1 VEEEFALLDP
11 VSGAVSL
18 VAPEVIE
25 ACHAGPAVG
34 AESMRYMVETRTP
47 VCRTLDQLA
56 VSLTARRAQVA
67 AQARHH
73 GAVMVASGVAPFGV
87 PDPPPLTEDER
98 YRRLLEDY
106 PRAMRTTG
114 TCACHVHVSV
124 PDPDAGVAVLNRL
137 RPWLPALIALAANSP
152 IWRGRHS
159 GWASARYVFATRWPT
174 AIPAPPARSAH
185 EYEHAVR
192 TAIDS
197 GAAFD
202 SRSVYFLARLS
213 PRYPTVEVRV
223 ADTCLSVD
231 ETVAY
236 AGLVRAVAG
245 QVLAG
250 ADEGNGGGPGAVT
263 QDVLAAA
270 CRLAARAGL
279 TGCLLD
285 PTTRRLTPA
294 WDYIDR
300 LVVGVLPC
308 LARHGDAERV
318 LPVLEQ
324 LRTGGGSAERH
335 RRLFSAA
342 VTPASYVGALAEVS
356 TSVSGASA
364 GCWPAQDLAQSHAV
378 TGDDQGAS
386 VDGGSDR
393 HEQHGG
399 GSGQGHGQQKL
410 IDRDLT

>member
-1 VEEEFALLDP
+1 VARVELAEPPTLGVEEEFALLDP

-18 VAPEVIE
+18 VAPEVIR

-56 VSLTARRAQVA
+56 ASLTAGRAQVA
-67 AQARHH
+67 AQAWRH

-87 PDPPPLTEDER
+87 PDLPPLTEDQR
-98 YRRLLEDY
+98 YRRLLEAY
-106 PRAMRTTG
+106 PCAMRTTG

-124 PDPDAGVAVLNRL
+124 PDPDAGVAVLHRL
-137 RPWLPALIALAANSP
+137 RPWLPALIALTANSP

-174 AIPAPPARSAH
+174 AVPAPSARSAD

-202 SRSVYFLARLS
+202 SRSVYYLARLS

-223 ADTCLSVD
+223 ADVCLCVD

-245 QVLAG
+245 QALAG
-250 ADEGNGGGPGAVT
+250 PDEGDGGVPGAVA
-263 QDVLAAA
+263 QDVLGAA
-270 CRLAARAGL
+270 CRIAARVGLAGW
-279 TGCLLD
+279 LLD
-285 PTTRRLTPA
+285 PTTRRPTPA

-300 LVVGVLPC
+300 LVVGVLPF
-308 LARHGDAERV
+308 LARNGDAERV
-318 LPVLEQ
+318 LPVLER
-324 LRTGGGSAERH
+324 LRTAGGSAERQG
-335 RRLFSAA
+335 RLFAAA
-342 VTPASYVGALAEVS
+342 VAPAQYVRALAGASTSPPAS
-356 TSVSGASA
+356 
-364 GCWPAQDLAQSHAV
+364 
-378 TGDDQGAS
+378 
-386 VDGGSDR
+386 
-393 HEQHGG
+393 
-399 GSGQGHGQQKL
+399 
-410 IDRDLT
+410 